1 VGSHSML
8 HANQLSPMVSQY
20 NWDLYRVPLRRIEN
34 NYRIYVADF
43 FTRDFDER
51 TLPDEVKT
59 KMAMIL
65 ANPKQIMK
73 DEDVSLL
80 ELMATPTEEGYRE
93 IGWRTSDTYFIVV
106 LTYRTLC
113 LLRGGIIDGETI

>member
-1 VGSHSML
+1 ML

-20 NWDLYRVPLRRIEN
+20 DWNLYRVPLRKIEN

-43 FTRDFDER
+43 FTRDFDEY
-51 TLPDEVKT
+51 TLPDEIKT

-65 ANPKQIMK
+65 ASPQQIMK
-73 DEDVSLL
+73 DDDVSLL
-80 ELMATPTEEGYRE
+80 ELMSTPKEEGYRE
-93 IGWRTSDTYFIVV
+93 IGWRTSDTYFVVV

>member
-1 VGSHSML
+1 ML

-20 NWDLYRVPLRRIEN
+20 NWDLYRVPLRKIEN

-43 FTRDFDER
+43 FTRDFDEH
-51 TLPDEVKT
+51 TLPDELKT

-65 ANPKQIMK
+65 ASPKQIAK
-73 DEDVSLL
+73 DEDISLL
-80 ELMATPTEEGYRE
+80 ELMSTPTEEGYRE

>member
-1 VGSHSML
+1 ML

-20 NWDLYRVPLRRIEN
+20 DWNLYRVPLRRIEN

-43 FTRDFDER
+43 FTRDFDEH

-80 ELMATPTEEGYRE
+80 ELMATPTK
-93 IGWRTSDTYFIVV
+93 
-106 LTYRTLC
+106 
-113 LLRGGIIDGETI
+113 RGTGR